1 MNRLK
6 LDRLIY
12 FKFLEKNFLIFLT
25 NYFFSYE
32 LSQSLQKNLIFKK
45 RYSFFN
51 NINNN
56 KNIFKVIIIKSSS
69 SEEINVKKSSYYF
82 MKIEIYKN

>member
-6 LDRLIY
+6 LDQLIY

-32 LSQSLQKNLIFKK
+32 LSQSLQKNLIFK

>member
-51 NINNN
+51 NIHNN